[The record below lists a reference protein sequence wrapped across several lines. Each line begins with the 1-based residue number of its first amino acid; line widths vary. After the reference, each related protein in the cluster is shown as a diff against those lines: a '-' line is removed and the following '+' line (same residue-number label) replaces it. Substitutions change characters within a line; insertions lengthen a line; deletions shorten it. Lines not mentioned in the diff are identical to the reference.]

1 MTDKMKVALTNLVEL
16 GVILLIVLSMI
27 FGIPILIHHGNVKEA
42 FQPDFKPYDDPT
54 ISVKLDEVQFGTL
67 ITTLRG
73 ENQ

>member
-1 MTDKMKVALTNLVEL
+1 MTLKQNLSDMAEV
-16 GVILLIVLSMI
+16 GMILLIVLSLI
-27 FGIPILIHHGNVKEA
+27 FGIPIIIHHGNIKEA
-42 FQPDFKPYDDPT
+42 FTPDFKPYDDTT

>member
-1 MTDKMKVALTNLVEL
+1 MTLKQNLSDMAEIGMV
-16 GVILLIVLSMI
+16 LLIVLSLI
-27 FGIPILIHHGNVKEA
+27 FGIPILIHHGNIKEA
-42 FQPDFKPYDDPT
+42 FRPEFKPYDDPT